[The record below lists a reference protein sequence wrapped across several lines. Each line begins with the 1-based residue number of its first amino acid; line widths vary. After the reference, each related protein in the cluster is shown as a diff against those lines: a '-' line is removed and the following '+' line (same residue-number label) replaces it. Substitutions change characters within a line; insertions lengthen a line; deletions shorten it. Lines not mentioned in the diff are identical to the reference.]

1 MQLQLQTFSN
11 LVSNAAAAVQGAA
24 SQLLDLTV
32 GSTLRAVLEA
42 NASLALWLQWLILQ
56 VLQMTRAATSTGPDL
71 DTWMADFSVTR
82 LPAVAASGTVTFSR
96 FAPVTSA
103 LIPVG
108 TDVRT
113 ADGTETFTVY
123 ADPTNAAYS
132 AAQNGFLIAVGIGS
146 LDVPVAAVTA
156 GSAGNVQAG
165 AVSLIVAAL
174 PGVDTVANAAAFL
187 GGLDAESDAA
197 LRTRFQNFLASLS
210 RATTTAVGYAIT
222 SIQQGMQYTVQ
233 ENVVP
238 GGATRMGSFVVTVD
252 DGTGDPPSTL
262 LTTVA
267 NAVEAVRPVGSSYM
281 VQAVTVTPATIA
293 MTVTVTA
300 GAVHATVAPIVAA
313 AVTAYVDTLP
323 IGVPL
328 PWSRLAQLAYDASAQ
343 VANVTLVLL
352 NGGTADLAPPASGV
366 VKATSVT
373 VN

>member
-1 MQLQLQTFSN
+1 MQLQLQTFTT

-24 SQLLDLTV
+24 TQLLDLTV

-56 VLQMTRAATSTGPDL
+56 VLQMTRAATSIGPDL

-82 LPAVAASGTVTFSR
+82 LPAIGAFGIVTFSR
-96 FAPVTSA
+96 FAPASSA
-103 LIPVG
+103 LIPLG

-113 ADGTETFTVY
+113 GDGTQSFTVF
-123 ADPTNAAYS
+123 ADPGNAAYS
-132 AAQNGFLIAVGIGS
+132 GAQNGYLIATGIAT
-146 LDVPVAAVTA
+146 LDVPVVAVTA
-156 GSAGNVQAG
+156 GSAGNVQIG
-165 AVSLIVAAL
+165 SVSLIVAAL
-174 PGVDTVANAAAFL
+174 PGVDTVVNAAPFV

-197 LRTRFQNFLASLS
+197 LRSRFQNFLASLS
-210 RATTTAVGYAIT
+210 RATTTAVGYAIS
-222 SIQQGMQYTVQ
+222 SIQQGMQFTIQ

-238 GGATRMGSFVVTVD
+238 GGGARMGSFLVTVD
-252 DGTGDPPSTL
+252 DGSGDPPPSL

-267 NAVEAVRPVGSSYM
+267 NAVEAVRPVGSSYA
-281 VQAVTVTPATIA
+281 VQAVTVTTATIS
-293 MTVTVTA
+293 MTVTVTP
-300 GAVHATVAPIVAA
+300 GAVHATVAVLVAG
-313 AVTAYVDTLP
+313 AVAAYVDALP

-328 PWSRLAQLAYDASAQ
+328 PWSRLAQVAYQASPQ
-343 VANVTLVLL
+343 VANVTVVLL